1 MNENETEDI
10 MHHVKMDKSASSS
23 AIEVAKN
30 GIPIDNDNSSM
41 PEPAINSNSQIRQ

>member
-1 MNENETEDI
+1 MKENETEDI

-30 GIPIDNDNSSM
+30 GIPIDNDTNRVPETATGANS
-41 PEPAINSNSQIRQ
+41 